1 MKQIYRCHT
10 KENGKICSR
19 VFKIKKNGNRYLMAS
34 LELSHY
40 ELAKQVNEGGKFL
53 KKLYSP
59 SIEVVKRGIRIGIIQ
74 LGDLK

>member
-1 MKQIYRCHT
+1 MKKKYKCYT

-34 LELSHY
+34 LEISPY
-40 ELAKQVNEGGKFL
+40 ELEKQIIDGGNAL

-59 SIEVVKRGIRIGIIQ
+59 SIEIVKRGIRGGIIQ
-74 LGDLK
+74 LSDLK